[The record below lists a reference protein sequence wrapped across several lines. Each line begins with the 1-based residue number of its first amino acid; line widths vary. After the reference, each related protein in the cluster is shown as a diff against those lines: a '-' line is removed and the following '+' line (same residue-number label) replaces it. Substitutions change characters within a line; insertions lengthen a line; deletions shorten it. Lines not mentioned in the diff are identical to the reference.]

1 MCDEVALS
9 LQSLLVVRT
18 VVTPVWQWQIFE
30 ILLAKRHMAVFILGV
45 SVLVAILGG
54 VWEIWHFEI

>member
-18 VVTPVWQWQIFE
+18 VVTPVRQWQIFE